1 MFSCVQGGSR
11 NLREVCVWSEVPQL
25 LSCPTGMYISR
36 LPTLVS
42 ICLPVLPA
50 LYLSV
55 KKKTVGQK
63 PNLASIRHR
72 HPKALSEIAFTL
84 LPA

>member
-1 MFSCVQGGSR
+1 
-11 NLREVCVWSEVPQL
+11 
-25 LSCPTGMYISR
+25 MYISR

-55 KKKTVGQK
+55 KKKADGQK